1 MAGPSVSEIKGT
13 LNIPAAESATAM
25 TQGPRNYGLDI
36 LRIVSICG
44 VVAIHVFGL
53 RVGAEPKDGRG
64 WWAAVVFDIGFIWVV
79 PVFVMISGS
88 LLLGSRQV
96 LQAPAAFYRKRAAR
110 LVPALIFW
118 NAVYLV
124 GVRIWMRHEHLST
137 ARVLQLLYDGS
148 VFTQLYFL
156 WLILGLYAIAP
167 LLASFMVGKGNL
179 RAMATAGILLAST
192 VFAFM
197 APGILG
203 HFGVSRPIPLNI
215 FTYWVPYVGYFA
227 AGYALRNVRLKGLP
241 LAAATAVTAALMVFT
256 VWHFGHRGVL
266 PVADMLVSV
275 SYLGVGVALTA
286 LGVFVVGLSVCE
298 FIKVPRRAA
307 ALLVALSN
315 ASFGVFL
322 VHLVIFEAIRL
333 NVPAVLGASSFRAVA
348 VAYVVT
354 LAASFAVSLL
364 ASKVPLLRRVF

>member
-1 MAGPSVSEIKGT
+1 MSEAAGPR
-13 LNIPAAESATAM
+13 AAVGNGPVTAVR
-25 TQGPRNYGLDI
+25 PRNYGLDI

-53 RVGAEPKDGRG
+53 RVGAEPRAGRG
-64 WWAAVVFDIGFIWVV
+64 WWAAVAIDIGFIWVV
-79 PVFVMISGS
+79 PVFVMISGA

-96 LQAPAAFYRKRAAR
+96 VQAPAAFYRKRAVR

-118 NAVYLV
+118 NLVYLV
-124 GVRIWMRHEHLST
+124 GVRIWMRQEKLST
-137 ARVLQLLYDGS
+137 GRVLELLYDSS

-156 WLILGLYAIAP
+156 WLILGLYAVAP
-167 LLASFMVGKGNL
+167 LVAAFVASRDDR
-179 RAMATAGILLAST
+179 RALATAGIILGAT
-192 VFAFM
+192 VM
-197 APGILG
+197 AYMIPGLLG
-203 HFGVSRPIPLNI
+203 HFGVSRPIKLNM

-227 AGYALRNVRLKGLP
+227 AGYALRKVRMKGLP
-241 LAAATAVTAALMVFT
+241 LAAAGLATATLMAFT

-275 SYLGVGVALTA
+275 SYLGAGVALTA

-298 FIKVPRRAA
+298 YVSIPGRVGTAI
-307 ALLVALSN
+307 VALSS

-333 NVPAVLGASSFRAVA
+333 NVPAVLGANSVRAIA
-348 VAYVVT
+348 VAYLLT
-354 LAASFAVSLL
+354 LAGSFGISLL
-364 ASKVPLLRRVF
+364 AAKVPLLRRVF

>member
-1 MAGPSVSEIKGT
+1 MADPSVSEIKGT
-13 LNIPAAESATAM
+13 LNTPAEEAATA
-25 TQGPRNYGLDI
+25 TTRGPRNYGLDI

-64 WWAAVVFDIGFIWVV
+64 WWAAVVLDIGFIWVV

-96 LQAPAAFYRKRAAR
+96 LQAPAAFYRKRAVR
-110 LVPALIFW
+110 LLPALIFW

-124 GVRIWMRHEHLST
+124 GVRIWMRHEQLST
-137 ARVLQLLYDGS
+137 GRVLQLVYDSS

-156 WLILGLYAIAP
+156 WLILGLYAAAP
-167 LLASFMVGKGNL
+167 LLASFMVGKGDR
-179 RAMATAGILLAST
+179 RAMATAGLLLAVT
-192 VFAFM
+192 ALAFVV
-197 APGILG
+197 PGILG
-203 HFGVSRPIPLNI
+203 HFGVSRPIPMNI
-215 FTYWVPYVGYFA
+215 FTYWIPYVGYFA
-227 AGYALRNVRLKGLP
+227 AGYALRNVRLRGLP
-241 LAAATAVTAALMVFT
+241 LAATTVATAALMVFT

-266 PVADMLVSV
+266 PVADMLLSI

-298 FIKVPRRAA
+298 FIKVPRLTG

-322 VHLVIFEAIRL
+322 VHLVIFEVIRL
-333 NVPAVLGASSFRAVA
+333 NVPAVHSAGSFTAIA
-348 VAYVVT
+348 AAYVVT
-354 LAASFAVSLL
+354 LAASFAISWL